1 MRVRGEALASNDAPA
16 VDYEKKKERKKK
28 KAVLQDV

>member
-16 VDYEKKKERKKK
+16 VDYGKKKKKKK